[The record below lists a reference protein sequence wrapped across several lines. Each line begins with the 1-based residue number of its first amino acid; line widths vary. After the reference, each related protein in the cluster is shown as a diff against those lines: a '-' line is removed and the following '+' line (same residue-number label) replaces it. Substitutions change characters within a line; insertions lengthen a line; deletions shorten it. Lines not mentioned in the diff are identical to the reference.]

1 GKALYPG
8 SFDPV
13 TCGHL
18 DVIRRGTEL
27 FGDLVVAVGNNPARQ
42 ALFTVE
48 ERLKLLRD
56 VLADAK
62 LPVEVVSFEGL
73 VVDFARKIGARCL
86 LRGVR
91 NAGDFEYE
99 LSMAQM
105 NRQLA
110 PQVETVFVMPSLPYS
125 FLSAR
130 LVRESGIFGAPLKGL
145 VPDCIRAEVERR
157 LVAARPRPSSPAS
170 PPSSKEK

>member
-1 GKALYPG
+1 MSKAIYPG

-18 DVIRRGTEL
+18 DVIRRGAEL
-27 FGDLVVAVGNNPARQ
+27 FGEFVVAIGVNPARQ
-42 ALFTVE
+42 ALFTVD
-48 ERLKLLRD
+48 ERMRLLRE

-62 LPVEVVSFEGL
+62 LKLEVVAFEGL
-73 VVDFARKIGARCL
+73 VVDFARKVGAHCL

-91 NAGDFEYE
+91 SAGDFEYE

-105 NRQLA
+105 NRHLA
-110 PQVETVFVMPSLPYS
+110 PQVETLFMMPSLPYS

-130 LVRESGIFGAPLKGL
+130 LVRDSGIFGARLEGL
-145 VPDCIRAEVERR
+145 VPECIRATVEKR
-157 LVAARPRPSSPAS
+157 L
-170 PPSSKEK
+170 KESRTHGK

>member
-1 GKALYPG
+1 MPKIAVYPG

-18 DVIRRGTEL
+18 DVIRRATGL
-27 FGDLVVAVGNNPARQ
+27 FGELVVAVGLNPARS

-48 ERLKLLRD
+48 ERLRLLRE

-62 LPVEVVSFEGL
+62 LAVDVVPFDGL
-73 VVDFARKIGARCL
+73 VVDLARRIGARCL

-91 NAGDFEYE
+91 SAGDFEYE

-105 NRQLA
+105 NRHLE
-110 PQVETVFVMPSLPYS
+110 PEVETLFVMPSLPYS

-130 LVRESGIFGAPLKGL
+130 LVRESGLFGARLEGL
-145 VPDCIRAEVERR
+145 VPECIRAAVLERLKERR
-157 LVAARPRPSSPAS
+157 PHGA
-170 PPSSKEK
+170 

>member
-1 GKALYPG
+1 MTKALYPG

-18 DVIRRGTEL
+18 DVIRRGREL
-27 FGDLVVAVGNNPARQ
+27 FDELVVGVGINPARQ
-42 ALFTVE
+42 ELFRVE
-48 ERLKLLRD
+48 ERLQLLR
-56 VLADAK
+56 LALQDAK
-62 LPVEVVSFEGL
+62 LDVTVFSFEGL
-73 VVDFARKIGARCL
+73 VIEFARKIGARCL

-110 PQVETVFVMPSLPYS
+110 PEVETAFVMPSQPYT
-125 FLSAR
+125 FVSAR
-130 LVRESGIFGAPLKGL
+130 LVRESGAFGANLEGL
-145 VPDCIRAEVERR
+145 VPEIVRPTIEKR
-157 LVAARPRPSSPAS
+157 LAVSNRGRL
-170 PPSSKEK
+170 EKR